1 MSYRFLFEIFYYLPL
16 FFFTLG
22 QSPNF
27 TQGAIVGTLV
37 SGMVIATPLL
47 GAVRYLALAKRSK
60 WLKHPN
66 LVIASALLIL
76 LYFVS
81 KGEPI
86 ILLAVMVA
94 IPFLLIA
101 FTVNKYLGEVIMGV
115 FLFAIY
121 YLGINQFGTD
131 QLLKINLLPTI
142 LTGAIFF
149 TWYRNKSLGKWEF
162 LLFAGLFVLLC
173 WMGETLPYLPL
184 LLVPIVAR
192 VVINIFRPHWKT
204 TSDIISGILIG
215 AYFVYYFL
223 FANHVIQAL
232 TGGL

>member
-1 MSYRFLFEIFYYLPL
+1 MSYRFLFEIFFFLPL
-16 FFFTLG
+16 FFLTLG

-27 TQGAIVGTLV
+27 TQGAIISTLV
-37 SGMVIATPLL
+37 SGLVIATPLL
-47 GAVRYLALAKRSK
+47 GAVKYLALAKRSK

-76 LYFVS
+76 LFFIS
-81 KGEPI
+81 KGQPT
-86 ILLAVMVA
+86 ILVAVMVA
-94 IPFLLIA
+94 IPSLLIA
-101 FTVNKYLGEVIMGV
+101 FTINKYLGEVIMGV

-121 YLGINQFGTD
+121 YLGINQFGID
-131 QLLKINLLPTI
+131 QLLKLSLLPAVI
-142 LTGAIFF
+142 TGAIFF
-149 TWYRNKSLGKWEF
+149 TWYRNKSFGKWGF

-173 WMGETLPYLPL
+173 WKGETLPYLPL
-184 LLVPIVAR
+184 FLVPVVAR

-204 TSDIISGILIG
+204 TGDIISGILIG